1 MFDWEEGPNLA
12 LARTLIMCGTM
23 RKDGKY
29 FILAVGGQNDTTI
42 TSQDCEYME
51 LPTIKWEK
59 CTNLPIGL
67 CGGQLIED
75 PETGDVLLLGGTN
88 GPTIQNTIYRLSDIN
103 GNWTLQEK
111 TLQAARYDFSAILVP
126 PGILNC
132 EKSSSKHDEL

>member
-1 MFDWEEGPNLA
+1 
-12 LARTLIMCGTM
+12 MCGTM
-23 RKDGKY
+23 IKDRKLL
-29 FILAVGGQNDTTI
+29 ILAVGGYFN
-42 TSQDCEYME
+42 SNGLADCEYTE
-51 LPTIKWEK
+51 LPNIEWKK
-59 CTNLPIGL
+59 CLDLPMPLYGA
-67 CGGQLIED
+67 QLIED

-111 TLQAARYDFSAILVP
+111 TLQAARYDFSAMLVP